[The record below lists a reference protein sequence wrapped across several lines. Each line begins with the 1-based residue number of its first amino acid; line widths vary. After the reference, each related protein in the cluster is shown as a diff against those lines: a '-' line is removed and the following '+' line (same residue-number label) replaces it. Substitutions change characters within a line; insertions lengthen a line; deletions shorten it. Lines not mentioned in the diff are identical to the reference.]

1 MPDSERYPPNPYLIN
16 NVKYFVVL
24 LALKVLNADIT
35 SVEMRKTQFVE
46 IVENPELKIR
56 TIGVLFINYQTKL
69 LKVTWILA

>member
-1 MPDSERYPPNPYLIN
+1 MTMPDSERYPRNLYLIN

-35 SVEMRKTQFVE
+35 SVQMRKTQFVE

-56 TIGVLFINYQTKL
+56 TIGV
-69 LKVTWILA
+69 

>member
-1 MPDSERYPPNPYLIN
+1 
-16 NVKYFVVL
+16 VKYFVVL

-69 LKVTWILA
+69 LKVT

>member
-1 MPDSERYPPNPYLIN
+1 MPDSERYPRNLYLIN

-35 SVEMRKTQFVE
+35 SVQMRKTQFVE

-56 TIGVLFINYQTKL
+56 TIGV
-69 LKVTWILA
+69 

>member
-1 MPDSERYPPNPYLIN
+1 MTMPDSQRYPRNLYLIN

-46 IVENPELKIR
+46 NPELKIL
-56 TIGVLFINYQTKL
+56 TIGVYFINDQIKL
-69 LKVTWILA
+69 LKVT

>member
-1 MPDSERYPPNPYLIN
+1 MPDSERYPRNLYLIN

-46 IVENPELKIR
+46 IVENPELKIC
-56 TIGVLFINYQTKL
+56 TIGF
-69 LKVTWILA
+69 